1 MRQQP
6 SRRRA
11 LLAVVLTAAALG
23 VPLLGTTPAVAD
35 PTPQPAAALRAKGDT
50 KVVHQLDQLDK
61 SGIGA
66 TTTFW
71 VQLDAQADT
80 SAAQK
85 AKKKADKGR
94 AVIKAK
100 KAEADSSQEG
110 LKALLKKSG
119 AHYTSYWISNT
130 VKVTG
135 DKALAEKIAARPEV
149 SAIAADKVLQLPDD
163 QEAEQEPEVNGVEWN
178 LDSINAPKVWD
189 ELGVTGEGVVVASI
203 DTGVDYQHPTLMSK
217 YRGLKADG
225 TYDHG
230 YNWFDA
236 TATCPTAEPCDDHG
250 HGSHTMGTM
259 VGDDGDGDRIGVAPG
274 AKWIAAKGCR
284 VDGCPQEALL
294 AAGEWILAP
303 TDRTGQNPRPEL
315 APDVV
320 NNSWGAD
327 IIDTW
332 YKSMVQ
338 AWVDAGIF
346 PAFSNGNAGPNCST
360 AGSPGAYTN
369 SYATGAYR
377 SDGHISSFSS
387 RGSGENGAI
396 KPDIAS
402 PGEDIRS
409 AAPGGGYAVMSGTSM
424 ASPHTAATV
433 ALMWSASPA
442 IRGDVAATERL
453 LDTTAHDVADTT
465 CGGTAANN
473 NVYGEGRLDAY
484 AAVAASPRGP
494 LGGLNGTVTSDG
506 KPLAGATVELNGPM
520 YATADTGDDGTYSL
534 PKLMIG
540 DYKVTVSKYGYTPVE
555 STATVT
561 EGATATGDLFLAVA
575 PMGSL
580 SGTVSTTSGPESGAK
595 IEVAGAPADT
605 TATTADDG
613 KFKLQL
619 PAGTYQLTVTPKS
632 TCATVGSYVVEVVA
646 SGGSKDLALPS
657 RTDNFGTTCKVD
669 HEEDFPSGE
678 TKLNLSSDYSGGA
691 GMNLPFPVALYGKTY
706 TKAAANVEGYLTFE
720 TSLSV
725 PDNRSLPV
733 TGYPNGALY
742 PFWDN
747 LQLSNTNG
755 DIFWATR
762 GAAPH
767 REVVVEWRNAVTST
781 DRTQK
786 LDFSVVIG
794 EDGTYSFH
802 YRNLTGSTY
811 ARGKGA
817 TIGAEN
823 ADGTDA
829 FQFSN
834 NEAAVDDGMVLEF
847 RPAASA
853 ALSGTVTD
861 ANDGK
866 ALSGATVT
874 VSRDGTQVA
883 TGTTGS
889 DGSYLVQVP
898 ATADTT
904 DYDIAIGAAHYTVDT
919 HTVALAAGSAERA
932 TATALATGKVA
943 VVPSTAL
950 TVVVP
955 AEQTRQRTLTLA
967 NSGSAAAYSVTEA
980 GGASWLSASPA
991 VGNMAKGGT
1000 QQVIL
1005 TFDTHGVAPG
1015 TALKGTIVVASDSGR
1030 APETKIPVT
1039 VAVPAYQSA
1048 LDAGAGKAYTD
1059 QAGDTWGPD
1068 QKYVAG
1074 SYGYIGA
1081 STKVTSTN
1089 AIEDTADD
1097 KLYRTAREGAVEY
1110 RFDNVPN
1117 GTYQVELDF
1126 AELSAVPAGQRL
1138 TDVLAEGTVQLP
1150 DLDIVKSTGASYRAL
1165 SKTFTVKVTDG
1176 RLNVRLVAT
1185 GAQKTLVNAVRVS
1198 QRPDLSS

>member
-1 MRQQP
+1 MLRQTP
-6 SRRRA
+6 SQRRGI
-11 LLAVVLTAAALG
+11 LAVLLSGVMSLPLIGVLPAVAAALPEPSLY
-23 VPLLGTTPAVAD
+23 VQKSDSAVRA
-35 PTPQPAAALRAKGDT
+35 QLAA
-50 KVVHQLDQLDK
+50 QDQV
-61 SGIGA
+61 
-66 TTTFW
+66 TFW
-71 VQLDAQADT
+71 VQLGEEADT
-80 SAAQK
+80 SAAKK
-85 AKKKADKGR
+85 AQKKADKGR
-94 AVIKAK
+94 AVINAK
-100 KAEADSSQEG
+100 KAYADQAQAGIKS
-110 LKALLKKSG
+110 LLKKSG

-130 VKVTG
+130 VKVAG

-149 SAIAADKVLQLPDD
+149 ASIAADKVLQMPDELP
-163 QEAEQEPEVNGVEWN
+163 AEQQPKVDGVEWN
-178 LDSINAPKVWD
+178 LDNINAPKVWD
-189 ELGVTGEGVVVASI
+189 ELGVRGDGVVIANI
-203 DTGVDYQHPTLMSK
+203 DTGVDYQHPTLAKS

-225 TYDHG
+225 TYDHD

-294 AAGEWILAP
+294 AAGQWILAP

-327 IIDTW
+327 VLDTW

-338 AWVDAGIF
+338 AWIDAGIF
-346 PAFSNGNAGPNCST
+346 PAFSNGNAGPNCAT
-360 AGSPGAYTN
+360 AGSPGSYTN
-369 SYATGAYR
+369 SYATGAYD
-377 SDGHISSFSS
+377 SDGDIAPFSS

-396 KPDIAS
+396 KPDIAA
-402 PGEDIRS
+402 PGVDIRS

-453 LDTTAHDVADTT
+453 LDKTAHDVPDTT
-465 CGGTAANN
+465 CGGNAANN

-494 LGGLNGTVTSDG
+494 LGGLTGNVTVTGDG
-506 KPLAGATVELNGPM
+506 TPLAGATVYLTGPM
-520 YATADTGDDGTYSL
+520 EATVETRDDGTYSL
-534 PKLMIG
+534 PKLMVG
-540 DYKVTVSKYGYTPVE
+540 DYKVKVSKYGYTPAE

-561 EGATATGDLFLAVA
+561 EGATATRDLALAAA
-575 PMGSL
+575 PMSSL
-580 SGTVSTTSGPESGAK
+580 SGTVRTASGPEPGAK
-595 IEVAGAPADT
+595 IEVAGAPDDT
-605 TATTADDG
+605 TTTTADDG
-613 KFKLQL
+613 TYTLHL
-619 PAGTYQLTVTPKS
+619 PTGAYQLAVTPNS
-632 TCATVGSYVVEVVA
+632 SCATVGAYTVEVVA
-646 SGGSKDLALPS
+646 GGDSRDLTLPS
-657 RTDNFGTTCKVD
+657 RSDKFGTTCKVD
-669 HEEDFPSGE
+669 HEEDFPSGD
-678 TKLNLSSDYSGGA
+678 TKLSLSSPYSGSA
-691 GMNLPFPVALYGKTY
+691 GINLPFPVALYGKTY

-720 TSLSV
+720 TALNV
-725 PDNRSLPV
+725 EANRSLPI
-733 TGYPNGALY
+733 TAYPNGSLY

-747 LQLSNTNG
+747 LQLSNVDG
-755 DIFWATR
+755 AIYWATR

-767 REVVVEWRNAVTST
+767 RELVVEWRNVATTT
-781 DRTQK
+781 DRAQR
-786 LDFSVVIG
+786 LDFAVVIG
-794 EDGTYSFH
+794 EDGTYSYH
-802 YRNLTGSTY
+802 YRNLVGSTY
-811 ARGKGA
+811 ARGLGA

-829 FQFSN
+829 FQFSY
-834 NEAAVDDGMVLEF
+834 NEAAVDNGMVIEF
-847 RPAASA
+847 QPSRSA
-853 ALSGTVTD
+853 TLSGTVTD
-861 ANDGK
+861 TNDGK
-866 ALSGATVT
+866 AVSGATVT

-889 DGSYLVQVP
+889 NGSYLVQVP
-898 ATADTT
+898 ATGDKT
-904 DYDIAIGAAHYTVDT
+904 DYDVAIGAAHYTVDT
-919 HTVALAAGSAERA
+919 RTVALAAGSAEQAPA
-932 TATALATGKVA
+932 TLATGKVA
-943 VVPSTAL
+943 VTPSAAM

-955 AEQTRQRTLTLA
+955 AEQTRQRTLTLT
-967 NSGSAAAYSVTEA
+967 NSGFTTAYSVAEA
-980 GGASWLSASPA
+980 SAAGWLSASPA
-991 VGNMAKGGT
+991 AGDLAKGAT
-1000 QQVIL
+1000 QKVVV

-1015 TALKGTIVVASDSGR
+1015 TALKGTVVVASASGR
-1030 APETKIPVT
+1030 APEIKIPVT

-1048 LDAGAGKAYTD
+1048 LDAGASKAYTD

-1068 QKYVAG
+1068 QKYTAG
-1074 SYGYIGA
+1074 SYGYIGQ

-1097 KLYRTAREGAVEY
+1097 KLYRTAREGVVEY

-1150 DLDIVKSTGASYRAL
+1150 DLDIVKTTGGSYRAL
-1165 SKTFTVKVTDG
+1165 PETFTVKVTDG

-1185 GAQKTLVNAVRVS
+1185 GAQKTLVNAVRVT